1 MPSSNVSK
9 SIVHIYNLHRK
20 WGILILF
27 NIVYV
32 LFGKKI
38 IRKEKFKLLLV
49 KESEE
54 QEISPLLDI

>member
-54 QEISPLLDI
+54 LEISPLLDI